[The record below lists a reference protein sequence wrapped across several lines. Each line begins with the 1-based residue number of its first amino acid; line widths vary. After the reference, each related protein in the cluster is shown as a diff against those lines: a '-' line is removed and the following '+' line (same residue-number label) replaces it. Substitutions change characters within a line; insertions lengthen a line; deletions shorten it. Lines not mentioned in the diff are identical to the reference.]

1 MERAAVNG
9 YCRWFLAYVV
19 VQPVVYAAQ
28 AEIAAPGRVTQHVWW
43 VRHRGGRIM
52 SALIY
57 LDDLNLWIEGK
68 KVSAVSKGMAL
79 DIWEASLRDQDV

>member
-1 MERAAVNG
+1 
-9 YCRWFLAYVV
+9 
-19 VQPVVYAAQ
+19 
-28 AEIAAPGRVTQHVWW
+28 
-43 VRHRGGRIM
+43 M